1 MWALLLIAIGVVL
14 LLREARVL
22 PSDISWW
29 PIVVFGLGL
38 WLLVERGFGRRR
50 DGGDLVLPL
59 VLMAVG
65 VIFFLRDAGVV
76 SESAELWPVVLIAIG
91 LGIALSAL
99 PFGRRESIAERVS
112 VPIGAASAGRIA
124 LRHRG
129 GRLWVRATHDPSALV
144 DGSFDGGV
152 RVRQRRRGDALDVTL
167 EPRGRRRRSDDWEVG
182 LSRALP
188 LSLRIEAG
196 ANRADLDL
204 ADMRID
210 DLDVET
216 GASETSITVPSA
228 GRTRATVRCGAAR
241 VGIRIPERVAA
252 RIVSRTGLASM
263 RVDEARFPRYEGGY
277 RSPGFDEAPD
287 RVDLTVEGGAATVE
301 IR

>member
-1 MWALLLIAIGVVL
+1 
-14 LLREARVL
+14 
-22 PSDISWW
+22 
-29 PIVVFGLGL
+29 
-38 WLLVERGFGRRR
+38 
-50 DGGDLVLPL
+50 
-59 VLMAVG
+59 
-65 VIFFLRDAGVV
+65 
-76 SESAELWPVVLIAIG
+76 
-91 LGIALSAL
+91 
-99 PFGRRESIAERVS
+99 
-112 VPIGAASAGRIA
+112 
-124 LRHRG
+124 
-129 GRLWVRATHDPSALV
+129 
-144 DGSFDGGV
+144 
-152 RVRQRRRGDALDVTL
+152 VRQRRRGDALDVTL
-167 EPRGRRRRSDDWEVG
+167 EPRGRRRRSGDWEVG

-204 ADMRID
+204 ADIRID

-216 GASETSITVPSA
+216 GASATSITLPTA

-263 RVDEARFPRYEGGY
+263 RVDETRFPKFEGGY